1 MSIDTTKDL
10 EEIKKEY
17 ANRSDKPWG
26 YEKVLISTENY
37 LTKEIYIKEGYTTSY
52 HYHKEK
58 EESIYMSKALAT
70 FSLSTKRSSSEETIQ
85 WIFRGGLCTRSWPQK
100 TPLCTVSQHH
110 LATISCEWK
119 ITILPAN

>member
-1 MSIDTTKDL
+1 V
-10 EEIKKEY
+10 
-17 ANRSDKPWG
+17 G

-58 EESIYMSKALAT
+58 EESIYMLEGSCYVQFEHKKEFFGRNDT
-70 FSLSTKRSSSEETIQ
+70 MDIPR
-85 WIFRGGLCTRSWPQK
+85 GLCTRSWPQK